1 MKMVKSLLLVSAAGL
16 VAVSGAQAA
25 DLPVKAKPVEYVK
38 VCSLYGAG
46 FYYVPG
52 TDICL
57 KIGAYVRYQADNNVS
72 SITAGP
78 FAGGNIFNNRVA
90 TQDAVAQRVRT
101 LIWLDS
107 RQQTAYGTLRMYTN
121 IGWTKDNNSN
131 AGAVATAG
139 IDKPMYANRAFIQLA
154 GFTAGMATS
163 YFDFV
168 STAAVAYNAGFTHA
182 PDTGDGGQ
190 VGFWYTAQLGNGV
203 SGTVGIEQSRR
214 NVTVYGPTGFA
225 LGTNV
230 GFPIAAGFPDTLGP
244 ATAQAS
250 NRPDIVANLRV
261 DQAWGSAQVSGALHD
276 ASGGYYGTATGPG
289 PGVGGG
295 VGGLGIFETNGHP
308 DSKWGWAVSGGVK
321 INFPMFGP
329 GDYFQGAAVYSE
341 GAVRFASVTP
351 LGGNV
356 NAYFNGGS
364 LGFGQAPDSIFGG
377 NATNTALV
385 GANPAFAGPGGGPLT
400 DNKIHLTTA
409 WSLFA
414 SYEHFWTPSLRT
426 SLYGS
431 YLAISYDGQARALM
445 CASANVNLT
454 GVPGAVVPPGGLS
467 TALGGTFAGCNPDW
481 QSWNIGSRSQWNITK
496 DFYIGV
502 DTIYSKLET
511 ATLNG
516 PFAFNTGPV
525 AATTL
530 PSGIGGGAGQ
540 GFFTTGNQNVVTTT
554 FRVHRDIVP

>member
-1 MKMVKSLLLVSAAGL
+1 VCLREFI
-16 VAVSGAQAA
+16 SGRRAIFS
-25 DLPVKAKPVEYVK
+25 EYVK

-57 KIGAYVRYQADNNVS
+57 KLGAYVRYQANAGMS

-78 FAGGNIFNNRVA
+78 FAGSNIGNNRVA
-90 TQDAVAQRVRT
+90 TQDFAQRVRT
-101 LIWLDS
+101 LIWIDS
-107 RQQTAYGTLRMYTN
+107 RQQTAYGTLRTYLN
-121 IGWTKDNNSN
+121 IGWTKDSNAN

-154 GFTAGMATS
+154 GFTAGLATS

-190 VGFWYTAQLGNGV
+190 LGFWYTAQLGNGV

-214 NVTVYGPTGFA
+214 NVTVYAPTGFA
-225 LGTNV
+225 AGYPVTAGAGDNLSPNV
-230 GFPIAAGFPDTLGP
+230 
-244 ATAQAS
+244 AQTS
-250 NRPDIVANLRV
+250 NWPDIVANLRV
-261 DQAWGSAQVSGALHD
+261 DQAWGSAQISGALHD

-289 PGVGGG
+289 VGVGGG
-295 VGGLGIFETNGHP
+295 VGGTGIFESNGRP
-308 DSKWGWAVSGGVK
+308 DNKMGWAVSAGIK
-321 INFPMFGP
+321 LNAPMWGP
-329 GDYFQGAAVYSE
+329 GDYFQAGAVYSE

-351 LGGNV
+351 MGGNV
-356 NAYFNGGS
+356 NAYFNGGTVA
-364 LGFGQAPDSIFGG
+364 FGQAPDSVFGG

-385 GANPAFAGPGGGPLT
+385 GANAAFAGLAGAPFS

-431 YLAISYDGQARALM
+431 YLAISYDGTARNLM
-445 CASANVNLT
+445 CAAANANLT
-454 GVPGAVVPPGGLS
+454 GVPGSVIPPGGLS
-467 TALGGTFAGCNPDW
+467 TAVGGSFAGCNPDW

-502 DTIYSKLET
+502 DTIYSKFESG
-511 ATLNG
+511 TLNG
-516 PFAFNTGPV
+516 PFVFNASP
-525 AATTL
+525 AA
-530 PSGIGGGAGQ
+530 GIGGGAGH
-540 GFFTTGNQNVVTTT
+540 GFFTTADQGVVTTT

>member
-1 MKMVKSLLLVSAAGL
+1 VCLREFI
-16 VAVSGAQAA
+16 SGRRAIFS
-25 DLPVKAKPVEYVK
+25 EYVK

-57 KIGAYVRYQADNNVS
+57 KLGAYVRYQANAGTA
-72 SITAGP
+72 SITSGP
-78 FAGGNIFNNRVA
+78 FAGGNLFNNRVA
-90 TQDAVAQRVRT
+90 TQDFAQRVRT
-101 LIWLDS
+101 LIWIDT

-121 IGWTKDNNSN
+121 IGWTKDSN
-131 AGAVATAG
+131 ANLGAGVASGSTT
-139 IDKPMYANRAFIQLA
+139 DKPIYANRAFIQLA
-154 GFTAGMATS
+154 GFTAGLATS

-190 VGFWYTAQLGNGV
+190 LGFWYTAQLGNGV
-203 SGTVGIEQSRR
+203 SGTIGIEQSRR
-214 NVTVYGPTGFA
+214 NVTVYAPTGFGA
-225 LGTNV
+225 GYPVLTGTGDN
-230 GFPIAAGFPDTLGP
+230 LGP
-244 ATAQAS
+244 NTGQAS
-250 NRPDIVANLRV
+250 NWPDIVANLRV
-261 DQAWGSAQVSGALHD
+261 DQAWGSAQISGALHD

-295 VGGLGIFETNGHP
+295 VGGTGIFEQNGRP
-308 DSKWGWAVSGGVK
+308 ENKMGWAVSGGVK

-351 LGGNV
+351 MGGNV
-356 NAYFNGGS
+356 LAYFNGGS
-364 LGFGQAPDSIFGG
+364 FGFGQAPDSVFGG

-385 GANPAFAGPGGGPLT
+385 GANAAFAGPGGLAFS

-431 YLAISYDGQARALM
+431 YLAISYDGTARNLM
-445 CASANVNLT
+445 CAAANANLT
-454 GVPGAVVPPGGLS
+454 GVPGAAVPPGGIS

-481 QSWNIGSRSQWNITK
+481 QQWNIGTRSQWNITK
-496 DFYIGV
+496 DFYVGV
-502 DTIYSKLET
+502 DTIYSKLES
-511 ATLNG
+511 AQLNG
-516 PFAFNTGPV
+516 PVTFAASPG
-525 AATTL
+525 A
-530 PSGIGGGAGQ
+530 GIGPGV
-540 GFFTTGNQNVVTTT
+540 FNVSNQNVVSTT